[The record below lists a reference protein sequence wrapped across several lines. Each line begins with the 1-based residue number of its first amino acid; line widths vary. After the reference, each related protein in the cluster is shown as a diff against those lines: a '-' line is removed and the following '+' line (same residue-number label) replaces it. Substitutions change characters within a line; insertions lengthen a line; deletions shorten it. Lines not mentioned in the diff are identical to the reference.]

1 MIKMK
6 SVSDLKWKSSFGEKA
21 SKMDGKISKKEK
33 TTSEETEIFFGGREG
48 LVIKI
53 AMTLRFKVESIVNRL
68 DPAEQRMA
76 GIKVK
81 VEGYYPQT
89 SI

>member
-6 SVSDLKWKSSFGEKA
+6 LVLDLKWKSSFGEKV

-33 TTSEETEIFFGGREG
+33 IISEEIEIFFGGREG

-53 AMTLRFKVESIVNRL
+53 VMILRFKVESIVNRFDL
-68 DPAEQRMA
+68 
-76 GIKVK
+76 
-81 VEGYYPQT
+81 VE
-89 SI
+89 